1 MIRMIAGAVLSCLF
15 FVAPSLVFAGQNRPQ
30 IAVVVKLTGIPWFNR
45 MEVGVKEA
53 AQDLNVNAFQTGATT
68 ADPTSQA
75 QIIEDLINRGV
86 NAICVDPN
94 DIKSLD
100 PVLERARQKGIIVL
114 SHENPLD
121 TNAVNYDVEAIDSV
135 TYAENAIDQI
145 AENLK
150 AEGRDFTPENPAGYV
165 QLVGGLTVPLHKFW
179 ADTAEKYAAMK
190 YPWMKELT
198 ARLPTAESVQDSR
211 SAVLDLI
218 TTYGN
223 KLDAVIGWG
232 SLGPIG
238 AAQAVA
244 ERRLENQIVVVGSAI
259 PSTAVPYLTN
269 GSMKFAELWD
279 PKDAG
284 YALVYVADQ
293 LIKKQPLR
301 AGEMVPNLG
310 RLSIKE
316 KVVSVNDI
324 KDMMKA
330 KQAAAMGF

>member
-1 MIRMIAGAVLSCLF
+1 MKRMITAAVAFCTLVLLPT
-15 FVAPSLVFAGQNRPQ
+15 VVFAQQSKPQ

-53 AQDLNVNAFQTGATT
+53 ARDLNVNAFQTGATT

-75 QIIEDLINRGV
+75 QIIEDLVNRGV
-86 NAICVDPN
+86 DAICVDPN
-94 DIKSLD
+94 DVKSLD

-121 TNAVNYDVEAIDSV
+121 TTAVNYDVEAIDSV
-135 TYAENAIDQI
+135 KYAENAIDQI

-179 ADTAEKYAAMK
+179 ADTAETYASQK

-218 TTYGN
+218 TTYGS

-244 ERRLENQIVVVGSAI
+244 ERRMENRIVVVGSAI
-259 PSTAVPYLTN
+259 PSTAVPYLAN

-284 YALVYVADQ
+284 YALVYLADQ
-293 LIKKQPLR
+293 LIKKQPLHT
-301 AGEMVPNLG
+301 GEVVPNLG
-310 RLSIKE
+310 RLTIAG
-316 KVVSVNDI
+316 KVASVNDT
-324 KDMMKA
+324 KEMMKA
-330 KQAAAMGF
+330 NQAAALGF